1 MENHYNRKL
10 KTTWDRFGGTNLLH
24 VPLAEIN
31 RTIYDL
37 LNQNKQAVIIPAYRL
52 AGCMDEG
59 AGGKSVGLGGPGIVL
74 AFHAGTKQGKQGWQA
89 VLAGLDTTARVL
101 DGDVDA
107 VSSHDGCGACG
118 IVYDL
123 LSGEEQK
130 QFADSDRLGVA
141 LAKELAEKLSVDY
154 KHIPYEEMT
163 RQASGHTARMV
174 FYTGT
179 EQFNIDD
186 CLPRGI
192 AFTVS
197 RGSLQKLED
206 KEFAAEIGKF
216 LLDTACRI
224 ATGDHGLAEL
234 ATSLSPFVIVPAAG
248 SRVSLPILL
257 EESREIAA
265 KYPGNVTVLDGFS
278 L

>member
-1 MENHYNRKL
+1 MAHQNRDKII
-10 KTTWDRFGGTNLLH
+10 TAWDRFGGANLLH
-24 VPLAEIN
+24 VPLAEVN

-37 LNQNKQAVIIPAYRL
+37 LNQNKQAVINPAYRL

-59 AGGKSVGLGGPGIVL
+59 AAGKSVGLGGPGIVL
-74 AFHAGTKQGKQGWQA
+74 AYHAGKKQGKQGWQA
-89 VLAGLDTTARVL
+89 VLTGLDAAARVL

-107 VSSHDGCGACG
+107 VTSHDGCGACG
-118 IVYDL
+118 IVYDS
-123 LSGEEQK
+123 LSGQEQK
-130 QFADSDRLGVA
+130 QFANTDELGVV
-141 LAKELAEKLSVDY
+141 LAKQLSEKLGVGY
-154 KHIPYEEMT
+154 RHIPYDEMT
-163 RQASGHTARMV
+163 RPETGHTARMV

-186 CLPRGI
+186 CFPRGI

-197 RGSLQKLED
+197 RGTLQRLED

-248 SRVSLPILL
+248 NRVSLPILL